1 MFSEKYIRG
10 FKNEERHQLNRY
22 SKLLVFYCV
31 YAIAQKYVLDINKF
45 ECIVTVKAELDAGI
59 KGYLN
64 RGSHYLNSDELVS
77 LEALLYLL
85 SLDESN

>member
-1 MFSEKYIRG
+1 MAEPSKILLVTSTKWTIFDGFSEKYIRG
-10 FKNEERHQLNRY
+10 FKNEERHQLNRF

-31 YAIAQKYVLDINKF
+31 FAIAQKYVLDISKF

-64 RGSHYLNSDELVS
+64 RGI
-77 LEALLYLL
+77 
-85 SLDESN
+85 